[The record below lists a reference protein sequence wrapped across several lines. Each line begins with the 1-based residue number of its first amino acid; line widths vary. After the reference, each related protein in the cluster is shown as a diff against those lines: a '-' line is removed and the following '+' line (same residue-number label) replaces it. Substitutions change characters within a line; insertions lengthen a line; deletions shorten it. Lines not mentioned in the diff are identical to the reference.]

1 MISPSV
7 GARRELS
14 GPVFH
19 CRSEISTS
27 RGSSCLQAATCPR
40 HSPAHI
46 SVHKSLKHNR
56 NCHSMFMR
64 TERERDLASD
74 RTSALGFDPPRQLSH
89 VDGPWEFCTSPR
101 LRMRTRQRAG
111 RRIKRV
117 TRRVV
122 DVVYHYDLTAS
133 LRKQIYRAVSRYR
146 AWRARSWPRQ
156 HWPCCCWP
164 KCPSPTRRAPATI
177 SAAWPA
183 KRQTMGAACPTL

>member
-27 RGSSCLQAATCPR
+27 RGLSGLQAATCPR

-46 SVHKSLKHNR
+46 SVHKSLKHNQ

-117 TRRVV
+117 PRRVV

-133 LRKQIYRAVSRYR
+133 LRNKFTALCPDTGHGGQGPGRGSTGRAAAGPSAHRPR
-146 AWRARSWPRQ
+146 AGPQQLSVPHGR
-156 HWPCCCWP
+156 
-164 KCPSPTRRAPATI
+164 
-177 SAAWPA
+177 
-183 KRQTMGAACPTL
+183 